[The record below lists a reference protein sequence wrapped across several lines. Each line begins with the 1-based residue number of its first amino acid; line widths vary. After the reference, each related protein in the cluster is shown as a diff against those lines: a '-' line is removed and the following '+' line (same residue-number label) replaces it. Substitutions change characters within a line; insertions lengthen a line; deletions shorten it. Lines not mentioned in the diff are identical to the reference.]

1 MKEFTQE
8 AMELRV
14 LAKAALLA
22 DHDDDAFRSLSK
34 QYEALCGH
42 PPFCGGSD
50 YSYEGAADQAAI
62 EREWVLAART
72 LRAMQAK

>member
-14 LAKAALLA
+14 LAKAALLVDR
-22 DHDDDAFRSLSK
+22 DHETFSRLSY
-34 QYEALCGH
+34 QYAAICGH
-42 PPFCGGSD
+42 PPFSGFDD
-50 YSYEGAADQAAI
+50 YSYEGAVEEAEI

-72 LRAMQAK
+72 LRAK